1 MCLVKISFF
10 FSTFY
15 FVLGYCRS
23 LAKSCLTLQTH
34 GLQHTTLLCPSLS
47 PRACSNS
54 CPLSQW
60 YRPAISSSGFP
71 FSSCLQSLPAS
82 GSFGKKALER
92 GKHVNEPDREQL
104 NESLVI
110 LPSSWC
116 FTQTHDVFPTLVNTL
131 PLHDN
136 HDASSSQLSV
146 AWTSVSQALS
156 TPIIC
161 ISILFCIV
169 KMQNQ
174 IQPICCGTWNPL
186 S

>member
-1 MCLVKISFF
+1 MCNKYFRQINCFLL
-10 FSTFY
+10 FS
-15 FVLGYCRS
+15 RS
-23 LAKSCLTLQTH
+23 VVFDCLRPH
-34 GLQHTTLLCPSLS
+34 GLQHTRLLCPSLS

-54 CPLSQW
+54 RLLSRW
-60 YRPAISSSGFP
+60 FCPAISSSGVT
-71 FSSCLQSLPAS
+71 FSSCFQPLPTS
-82 GSFGKKALER
+82 GSFGRKALER
-92 GKHVNEPDREQL
+92 GKQVNEPDREQL
-104 NESLVI
+104 NKPLVI
-110 LPSSWC
+110 FPSSWC
-116 FTQTHDVFPTLVNTL
+116 FTWTHDVFLTLVNIL

-146 AWTSVSQALS
+146 AWTSASQALS

-174 IQPICCGTWNPL
+174 IQLIWCGTWNPL